1 MASVVKAMVV
11 CLQETKLQQ
20 INESMVSELLGTRF
34 KNNYSFLTA
43 LCNCGGILIT
53 ASDDHFNLMSVMSN
67 KILSQLEYKCSMM
80 PLNGH

>member
-43 LCNCGGILIT
+43 LRNCGGILIT
-53 ASDDHFNLMSVMSN
+53 ASDDHFNLLSVMSN
-67 KILSQLEYKCSMM
+67 KILS
-80 PLNGH
+80 